1 MSIYDNDSQP
11 PRKGPGRPRKISQPP
26 PSSKSI
32 NIEDSSQPRKRLRI
46 SFKNDKTNEP
56 LEEFRR
62 KLIYERVDELSKLVD
77 KHDLLLRELYFHETN
92 KPLEDFDPEKVK
104 HDNSIPIEKY
114 ITDPELWINANDLIS
129 DIIHENF
136 PELSTEKKFSQHHS
150 HHQSISHK
158 SNSSKRN
165 ATLSS
170 NHNHRVSRSSSS
182 RNYDSNSALYSPPPS
197 SSNLSSYSLRRNN
210 FQVTRIPQF
219 PHFDEFLNSFVTL
232 DDDKDVTIA
241 EADSRAQKDADTL
254 WLIFQLEREGR
265 SLKIPPPHPEI
276 PHVTSNWDMILNS
289 IEKRSKMIKKYS
301 NERNR
306 ITRTISK
313 AIIDYFNYLANKD
326 LKENLKEEKRLK
338 KLAKTVANMVKKKWM
353 QCEKVV
359 KKKQEELLQE
369 KQDRESRHR
378 LNRLI
383 EHSAQILEAQ
393 QKELLGE
400 TVKPEIHIL
409 KDTID
414 NDNLEHQDPLLEND
428 HYMEI
433 EKIESNHCIETYLAV
448 EKGDWGPHLIIVPT
462 SVLINWEREF
472 FKWCP
477 GFKIISYYGSPIQRK
492 IKTIGWTK
500 DNAFHVCITSYHI
513 ALLDQAKFKKMGWHY
528 LILDEAHN
536 IKNFESKRWNTLVTF
551 RAERRLLLT
560 GTPLQNN
567 LTELWSLMRFLMPD
581 GVTIGDSSLGFA
593 NQKEFINMFSQ
604 INKSIEDNV
613 QADEETIELVRKLHT
628 LLRPHML
635 RRMKIDVER
644 QLPAKHHHII
654 KCRLSKRQRFLYD
667 DFMSRAKTK
676 EILQSGNFLS
686 IINCLMQLR
695 KVCNH
700 PDLFEVRPIRTSFA
714 MTKSAISDYE
724 IKELLVRKRLLQEI
738 DSISN
743 VDLYFLNLVPTKFEL
758 RLNQL
763 ISSEW
768 DASNTENKFWEKI
781 DFYSVIKKNFDP
793 NQTVNHYSIVEFSNI
808 MHHRKKI
815 ATRNRWNYMR
825 YVNSLRIRRQPIYGT
840 GLIDICRKL
849 GTTVCNRVLTHAKNP
864 REFWNF
870 TDALYDMITSYERR
884 YQIMEEKIDK
894 FAFVTPAVVAK
905 DIVSFSLGEVSE
917 NLKAIIK
924 TQFKD
929 IYHPIRVKLQIAFP
943 DKRLLQYDCGKL
955 QELDILLRRLKEKGH
970 RALIFTQMTR
980 VLDILEIF
988 LNIHGHTYLR
998 LDVNIYRFV
1007 SEHTIEENIL
1017 LKANQKRMLD
1027 KLVIM
1032 DGEFTTDFF
1041 QRVDWRALVSDIAP
1055 NCSNEIKDEPK
1066 DGVELEHYLDKVE
1079 DDTDVDA
1086 AKISRNE
1093 FEIDIPDFSED
1104 YVATELSSP
1113 IKIDG
1118 TNDDNPDHIDNYM
1131 LHFVE
1136 RELT

>member
-1 MSIYDNDSQP
+1 LQIAFPDKRLLQYDCGKLQELDILLH
-11 PRKGPGRPRKISQPP
+11 RLKEKGHRALIFTQMTRVLDILEIFLNIHGHTYLRLDGSTK
-26 PSSKSI
+26 
-32 NIEDSSQPRKRLRI
+32 IEDRQML
-46 SFKNDKTNEP
+46 
-56 LEEFRR
+56 
-62 KLIYERVDELSKLVD
+62 
-77 KHDLLLRELYFHETN
+77 
-92 KPLEDFDPEKVK
+92 
-104 HDNSIPIEKY
+104 
-114 ITDPELWINANDLIS
+114 
-129 DIIHENF
+129 
-136 PELSTEKKFSQHHS
+136 TEKFNHNPKIFVF
-150 HHQSISHK
+150 I
-158 SNSSKRN
+158 
-165 ATLSS
+165 LSS
-170 NHNHRVSRSSSS
+170 RSGGLGI
-182 RNYDSNSALYSPPPS
+182 NLTGADTVIFYDSDWNPC
-197 SSNLSSYSLRRNN
+197 
-210 FQVTRIPQF
+210 
-219 PHFDEFLNSFVTL
+219 
-232 DDDKDVTIA
+232 
-241 EADSRAQKDADTL
+241 ADR
-254 WLIFQLEREGR
+254 
-265 SLKIPPPHPEI
+265 
-276 PHVTSNWDMILNS
+276 
-289 IEKRSKMIKKYS
+289 
-301 NERNR
+301 
-306 ITRTISK
+306 
-313 AIIDYFNYLANKD
+313 
-326 LKENLKEEKRLK
+326 
-338 KLAKTVANMVKKKWM
+338 
-353 QCEKVV
+353 QC
-359 KKKQEELLQE
+359 
-369 KQDRESRHR
+369 QD
-378 LNRLI
+378 
-383 EHSAQILEAQ
+383 
-393 QKELLGE
+393 
-400 TVKPEIHIL
+400 
-409 KDTID
+409 
-414 NDNLEHQDPLLEND
+414 
-428 HYMEI
+428 
-433 EKIESNHCIETYLAV
+433 
-448 EKGDWGPHLIIVPT
+448 
-462 SVLINWEREF
+462 
-472 FKWCP
+472 
-477 GFKIISYYGSPIQRK
+477 
-492 IKTIGWTK
+492 
-500 DNAFHVCITSYHI
+500 
-513 ALLDQAKFKKMGWHY
+513 
-528 LILDEAHN
+528 
-536 IKNFESKRWNTLVTF
+536 
-551 RAERRLLLT
+551 
-560 GTPLQNN
+560 
-567 LTELWSLMRFLMPD
+567 
-581 GVTIGDSSLGFA
+581 
-593 NQKEFINMFSQ
+593 
-604 INKSIEDNV
+604 
-613 QADEETIELVRKLHT
+613 
-628 LLRPHML
+628 
-635 RRMKIDVER
+635 
-644 QLPAKHHHII
+644 
-654 KCRLSKRQRFLYD
+654 RLSKRQRFLYD

-998 LDVNIYRFV
+998 LDGSTKIEDRQILTEKFNHNPKIFVFILSSRSGGLGINLTGADTVIFYDSDWNPCADRQCQDRCHRIGQTREVNIYRFV